1 MIPDEKLK
9 LIKARLILAQQLL
22 EEADVLPGLEGYN
35 FSNPDSNSDDP
46 FFHMRHEREALVV
59 YLLLT
64 CFDLLG
70 QSQPHVPF
78 MKWLTSND
86 PVLVEERRVAA
97 EGLDTENSDCVAH
110 ALGLV
115 GYYNRHHGATIA
127 FYSGIDQLPENARK
141 HLLSTVD
148 VAKQD
153 PDARKSENKDK
164 NISYNRIPINDDAK
178 VLKLQKEYLYS
189 KRNEFTH
196 QLSQRHISSV
206 PMMSG
211 VGRNHDSS
219 NTLQESGASW
229 GIIVS
234 NGKIYYTGV
243 NQEVKDKFVY
253 TLSDWPFVLFEV
265 LYSALGEEFDRTS
278 IKLKFF
284 IEVMKP
290 EEDIV
295 ERYTSVEHGHV
306 TALLLHNYGITR
318 KP

>member
-1 MIPDEKLK
+1 MIPDEKVK

-22 EEADVLPGLEGYN
+22 EEADALPGVEGYN
-35 FSNPDSNSDDP
+35 FYNPDNNSDDP

-70 QSQPHVPF
+70 QSQSHVPF

-97 EGLDTENSDCVAH
+97 EGLDSENNDCVAH

-115 GYYNRHHGATIA
+115 EYYNRHHGATVA
-127 FYSGIDQLPENARK
+127 FYSGIDQLPESSRN

-148 VAKQD
+148 VAKED
-153 PDARKSENKDK
+153 PDARKPENKDK
-164 NISYNRIPINDDAK
+164 NISYCRIPINNDSR
-178 VLKLQKEYLYS
+178 VLKLQKEYLYT

-196 QLSQRHISSV
+196 QLSQTHFSSV

-211 VGRNHDSS
+211 FGRAPDTN
-219 NTLQESGASW
+219 NIRQESGASW
-229 GIIVS
+229 TIYV
-234 NGKIYYTGV
+234 NDGKIHYGGI
-243 NQEVKDKFVY
+243 NQETRDKYVY

-265 LYSALGEEFDRTS
+265 LYSAIGEEFDRTS
-278 IKLKFF
+278 IKLKFV
-284 IEVMKP
+284 IQVSNTG
-290 EEDIV
+290 EDFV
-295 ERYTSVEHGHV
+295 VNYPSVEHEKI
-306 TALLLHNYGITR
+306 TELLLHEHGVTR
-318 KP
+318 S

>member
-1 MIPDEKLK
+1 MIIPNEKSK

-35 FSNPDSNSDDP
+35 FSNPDSDSDDP

-86 PVLVEERRVAA
+86 SVLIDERRAAA
-97 EGLDTENSDCVAH
+97 EGLDSENSDYVAH
-110 ALGLV
+110 ALGLFN
-115 GYYNRHHGATIA
+115 YYNRHHGATIA
-127 FYSGIDQLPENARK
+127 FYSGIDLLPENARN

-148 VAKQD
+148 VAKED
-153 PDARKSENKDK
+153 PDARKPENKDK
-164 NISYNRIPINDDAK
+164 NISYCRIPIDDDAK
-178 VLKLQKEYLYS
+178 VLKLQKEYLYT

-196 QLSQRHISSV
+196 QLSQRHFSSV

-211 VGRNHDSS
+211 FGRNADFS
-219 NTLQESGASW
+219 NTLSESGASW
-229 GIIVS
+229 AIFVS
-234 NGKIYYTGV
+234 DGKINYGGV
-243 NQEVKDKFVY
+243 NQEVKDKYVY

-284 IEVMKP
+284 IQIMNSG
-290 EEDIV
+290 EDFV
-295 ERYTSVEHGHV
+295 VNYPSVDHEKV
-306 TALLLHNYGITR
+306 AELLLNQHGVSRN
-318 KP
+318 

>member
-1 MIPDEKLK
+1 MIPDEKTN

-22 EEADVLPGLEGYN
+22 EEADSLPGLEGYN

-86 PVLVEERRVAA
+86 PVLVEERRVAS
-97 EGLDTENSDCVAH
+97 EGLDSENNDCVSH

-115 GYYNRHHGATIA
+115 EYYNRHHGATVA
-127 FYSGIDQLPENARK
+127 FYSGIDQLPETARNR
-141 HLLSTVD
+141 LLSTVR
-148 VAKQD
+148 VEKED
-153 PDARKSENKDK
+153 PDARNPENK
-164 NISYNRIPINDDAK
+164 NISYNGIPINNEARI
-178 VLKLQKEYLYS
+178 LKLQKEYLYT

-196 QLSQRHISSV
+196 QLSQRHFSSV
-206 PMMSG
+206 PMISG
-211 VGRNHDSS
+211 IGLNPDSS
-219 NTLQESGASW
+219 NTHPVSGASW
-229 GIIVS
+229 SIIVFD
-234 NGKIYYTGV
+234 GKVHYGGV
-243 NQEVKDKFVY
+243 NQEVKDKYVY
-253 TLSDWPFVLFEV
+253 TLLDWPFVLFEV

-284 IEVMKP
+284 IQVIKP
-290 EEDIV
+290 EEGIIANHP
-295 ERYTSVEHGHV
+295 SVEHEKI
-306 TALLLHNYGITR
+306 AELLLSEHGVTIS
-318 KP
+318 

>member
-1 MIPDEKLK
+1 MIPEEKAK

-35 FSNPDSNSDDP
+35 FSKPDSGSDDP
-46 FFHMRHEREALVV
+46 FYHMRHEREALVV

-97 EGLDTENSDCVAH
+97 EGLDSEDSDYVAH
-110 ALGLV
+110 AKGLLEN
-115 GYYNRHHGATIA
+115 YNSHHGATVA
-127 FYSGIDQLPENARK
+127 FYSGIDQLTESARK

-148 VAKQD
+148 VAKED
-153 PDARKSENKDK
+153 PDARKPENKDK
-164 NISYNRIPINDDAK
+164 NISYCRIPINDDAK
-178 VLKLQKEYLYS
+178 VLRLQKAYLYS

-196 QLSQRHISSV
+196 QLSQRHTSSV

-211 VGRNHDSS
+211 FGRNPDFS
-219 NTLQESGASW
+219 NPLSETGASW
-229 GIIVS
+229 GIFVS
-234 NGKIYYTGV
+234 DGKVNYSGV
-243 NQEVKDKFVY
+243 NQEVKDKYVY

-284 IEVMKP
+284 IKVINTDESTMEYYSSVAH
-290 EEDIV
+290 ED
-295 ERYTSVEHGHV
+295 V
-306 TALLLHNYGITR
+306 TALLLHKYGIT
-318 KP
+318 KN

>member
-1 MIPDEKLK
+1 MISEDKSK

-35 FSNPDSNSDDP
+35 FSNPDSNSGDP

-70 QSQPHVPF
+70 QSQPHVSL

-86 PVLVEERRVAA
+86 SAIVKEREIAA
-97 EGLDTENSDCVAH
+97 AGIESENSDCVAQ
-110 ALGLV
+110 AKDLID
-115 GYYNRHHGATIA
+115 YYNRHHGATVA
-127 FYSGIDQLPENARK
+127 FYAGIDQLHESART

-148 VAKQD
+148 VAKED
-153 PDARKSENKDK
+153 PDARKPENIDK
-164 NISYNRIPINDDAK
+164 NISYCRIPLNNDAN
-178 VLKLQKEYLYS
+178 VLKLQKKYLYT

-196 QLSQRHISSV
+196 QLSQTHFSSV

-211 VGRNHDSS
+211 FGRDPDS
-219 NTLQESGASW
+219 NNILTESGASW
-229 GIIVS
+229 AIFVYD
-234 NGKIYYTGV
+234 GKVHYGGV
-243 NQEVKDKFVY
+243 NQEIRDKFVY

-284 IEVMKP
+284 IQVMNSG
-290 EEDIV
+290 EDFV
-295 ERYTSVEHGHV
+295 VNYPSVEHEKV
-306 TALLLHNYGITR
+306 SELLLREHGVTIS
-318 KP
+318 